1 MGHGAT
7 FDRCNSG
14 RCCGGHKAPFR
25 ESDYVL
31 ASLQEQVSA
40 TDASTIKKVPVVE
53 RETKMKAIK
62 KRLTGLLIE
71 GPLEPG
77 HALLDTAASMM

>member
-1 MGHGAT
+1 M
-7 FDRCNSG
+7 
-14 RCCGGHKAPFR
+14 
-25 ESDYVL
+25 L

-71 GPLEPG
+71 GRLN
-77 HALLDTAASMM
+77 LDMRFWTPQPV